1 MVSSMMMR
9 CSTAVMVVMAMGFGL
24 GCGGPKKFDSASLA
38 SPQQVQSQA
47 DSYWKKEGW
56 WSLPKESGKKVVISE
71 FVVQYVTDRSEN
83 MSNNQ
88 LGLLMA
94 AELAGV
100 GKRKYEF
107 EDGFKAK
114 LPTDLYNTFVQELE
128 AAGFTVVPMN
138 QVAQSAALS
147 NITAGEEGA
156 RKGMSQGGGLFQS
169 DTKQKGELYSVAGL
183 SRMYAGVM
191 GLNEARNV
199 QVQAAL
205 MAETGSDIALRVHMI
220 VGLHKGQATV
230 DEGSNLRVYAGLK
243 NWGTESKP
251 NYGSKVSGMLLSS
264 KTIYRTEPVVD
275 DKKFQAGKGNVYQ
288 VNEADYRDAVLEI
301 YKPYVAMGVHRLQK

>member
-1 MVSSMMMR
+1 MMLR
-9 CSTAVMVVMAMGFGL
+9 CSMAVIVVMMLAFGL
-24 GCGGPKKFDSASLA
+24 GCGGPKKFDAAALSA
-38 SPQQVQSQA
+38 PQQVEAQA
-47 DSYWKKEGW
+47 SSHWKKEGW
-56 WSLPKESGKKVVISE
+56 WSLPKESGKKIVISE
-71 FVVQYVTDRSEN
+71 FVVQYVTDRADN

-114 LPTDLYNTFVQELE
+114 LPTDLYNTFVKELE
-128 AAGFTVVPMN
+128 TAGFTVVPMS
-138 QVAQSAALS
+138 QVSQSAALTK
-147 NITAGEEGA
+147 ITAGEEGA

-169 DTKQKGELYSVAGL
+169 DTKQRGEMYSVPGL

-191 GLNEARNV
+191 GLNEAKNI

-251 NYGSKVSGMLLSS
+251 NYGSKVNGLLVST

-288 VNEADYRDAVLEI
+288 VNEADYRDAVMEI
-301 YKPYVAMGVHRLQK
+301 YRPYVAMGVYRLQK